1 MWNKMK
7 RKTKTEPSFMND
19 RWKQTHTDT
28 YTQSFNK
35 KKKWIMPKSVTKLT
49 CYLCIQRYEQTESKC
64 WTNNNDDDVNDVW
77 KIESN
82 KKKKWSN
89 LDDGSFHYE
98 WITTGAIVSER
109 KKNFETVFLIV
120 KFVLKLSLSSW

>member
-1 MWNKMK
+1 MK
-7 RKTKTEPSFMND
+7 TNT
-19 RWKQTHTDT
+19 QTHTHNHST
-28 YTQSFNK
+28 

-82 KKKKWSN
+82 KQTKNDQILMMDRSIMNESLPGQLWVKEKK
-89 LDDGSFHYE
+89 
-98 WITTGAIVSER
+98 
-109 KKNFETVFLIV
+109 FETVFFNCKICFKIIIIIMIMTLTIYVNTILIDR
-120 KFVLKLSLSSW
+120 